1 MERRGFLKAGTV
13 GFASLMT
20 GTGLLSWSPRSE
32 AATINKTFYITA
44 GTQTMPDGV
53 SVYVKGFSD
62 SSGGLNVPATPIIC
76 QEGDT
81 LQITVINQL
90 TVTHKFVIGG
100 LRAGDPPLASTGDI
114 PGGGSA
120 TLTYTIPTGK
130 AGSYLFYDNKTS
142 YNVLLGLHG
151 GLAIMPAGKTDQ
163 LYSGSPTFKKQTF
176 WIFNDIDPA
185 LNNAVQQGTAIPTNL
200 TPRYFTINGLS
211 SRPPGAPGHGDPD
224 IDALFDPRSQL
235 SGYLGDRTLVRVLN
249 AGMCSH
255 AMHTHANHMEWL
267 TDRGTVRPQVWK
279 KDTIQVRN
287 QLGKVDA
294 IFPFEAPPDAYPPVS
309 KGHYPMHLHDEMS
322 QTAGGGMYQ
331 FGAMTE
337 IVFK

>member
-1 MERRGFLKAGTV
+1 
-13 GFASLMT
+13 
-20 GTGLLSWSPRSE
+20 LLSRSPRSE
-32 AATINKTFYITA
+32 AATISKTFYITA

-62 SSGGLNVPATPIIC
+62 SSADLNIPATPIIC

-81 LQITVINQL
+81 LQITVINRL
-90 TVTHKFVIGG
+90 AVTHNFVIGG
-100 LRAGDPPLASTGDI
+100 LKAGDAPLASTGDI
-114 PGGGSA
+114 AGGGSK
-120 TLTYTIPTGK
+120 TITYTIPSGK

-142 YNVLLGLHG
+142 YNVFLGLHG

-163 LYSGSPTFKKQTF
+163 MYSGSPTFKKQTF

-185 LNNAVQQGTAIPTNL
+185 LNKAVQQGTAIPTNL

-211 SRPPGAPGHGDPD
+211 SRPPGAPGHGDPN
-224 IDALFDPRSQL
+224 IDALYDPRSQL
-235 SGYLGDRTLVRVLN
+235 SGYLGDRTLVRMLN

-255 AMHTHANHMEWL
+255 AMHVHANHMEWL
-267 TDRGTVRPQVWK
+267 TDRGTVRPTIWK

-287 QLGKVDA
+287 KLGKVDA

-309 KGHYPMHLHDEMS
+309 KGHFPMHLHDEMS

>member
-1 MERRGFLKAGTV
+1 MERRGFLKAGTA
-13 GFASLMT
+13 GFASLLT
-20 GTGLLSWSPRSE
+20 GIGLLSWSSRSE
-32 AATINKTFYITA
+32 AATISKTFYITA

-62 SSGGLNVPATPIIC
+62 SSADLNIPATPIIC

-81 LQITVINQL
+81 LSITVINRL
-90 TVTHKFVIGG
+90 AVTHNFVIGG
-100 LRAGDPPLASTGDI
+100 LKAGDPPLASTGDI
-114 PGGGSA
+114 AGGGSK
-120 TLTYTIPTGK
+120 TITYTIPTGK

-142 YNVLLGLHG
+142 YNVFLGLHG

-163 LYSGSPTFKKQTF
+163 MYSGSPTFKQQRF

-185 LNNAVQQGTAIPTNL
+185 LNKAVQQGTSIPTNL

-211 SRPPGAPGHGDPD
+211 SRPPGAPGHGDPT
-224 IDALFDPRSQL
+224 IDALWDTRSQL
-235 SGYLGDRTLVRVLN
+235 SGYLGDRTLVRMLN

-255 AMHTHANHMEWL
+255 AMHVHANHMEWL
-267 TDRGTVRPQVWK
+267 TDRGTVRPTIWK

-287 QLGKVDA
+287 QLGKIDA

-309 KGHYPMHLHDEMS
+309 KGHFPMHLHDEMS

>member
-1 MERRGFLKAGTV
+1 MERRGFLKAGTA

-32 AATINKTFYITA
+32 AATISKTYYITA

-62 SSGGLNVPATPIIC
+62 SSADLTIPATPIIC

-81 LQITVINQL
+81 LQITVINRL
-90 TVTHKFVIGG
+90 AVTHNFVIGG
-100 LRAGDPPLASTGDI
+100 LKTGDAPLASSGDI
-114 PGGGSA
+114 APGGSKTIA
-120 TLTYTIPTGK
+120 YTIPTGA
-130 AGSYLFYDNKTS
+130 AGSYLIYDNKTS
-142 YNVLLGLHG
+142 YNVFLGLHG

-163 LYSGSPTFKKQTF
+163 MYSGSPTFKKQLF

-185 LNNAVQQGTAIPTNL
+185 LNSAVQQGTTIPTNL

-211 SRPPGAPGHGDPD
+211 SRPPGAPGHGNPA
-224 IDALFDPRSQL
+224 IDALYDTRSQL
-235 SGYLGDRTLVRVLN
+235 SGYLGDRTLVRMLN

-255 AMHTHANHMEWL
+255 AMHVHANHVEWL
-267 TDRGTVRPQVWK
+267 TDRGTVRPAIWK

-322 QTAGGGMYQ
+322 QTAGGGLYQ